1 LLWISLD
8 RSKPVPL
15 IPQIYTDIRA
25 KILRGELSAG
35 DKLPSTRK
43 LSEELRISRNVVLEA
58 YDLLLAEG
66 YLESRR
72 GSGHFVGPLAS
83 ASKHPPRMPRGAYVH
98 GRRLTATA
106 MTA

>member
-1 LLWISLD
+1 
-8 RSKPVPL
+8 
-15 IPQIYTDIRA
+15 
-25 KILRGELSAG
+25 LSAG

-72 GSGHFVGPLAS
+72 GSGHFVAPGI
-83 ASKHPPRMPRGAYVH
+83 
-98 GRRLTATA
+98 RLDAPAADAAGSERAWTAIDRDSDDGVID
-106 MTA
+106 